1 MTETI
6 DLDKILKD
14 VASLTIDSMLI
25 PPKKFDSKYKAAIYF
40 QRNLDT
46 ILDEFYECFRTDVQ
60 AHLAKHIADA

>member
-1 MTETI
+1 MKKTI

-14 VASLTIDSMLI
+14 VASLTVDSMLI
-25 PPKKFDSKYKAAIYF
+25 PPKNFDSEYQAAIYY
-40 QRNLDT
+40 QKNLDP